1 MNVYNLNENVKI
13 SEAHIDKSALRQ
25 WIKYRIYF
33 RDSSLN
39 VVIYLD
45 KDSTMLKYRIECD
58 WQERAKKGRYLPQL
72 NFHMPVGYT
81 CESYKYDIPF
91 GTVVRNPMDMDV
103 PATA

>member
-13 SEAHIDKSALRQ
+13 SEAPHRQVGIEAMDKVQ
-25 WIKYRIYF
+25 DIF

-58 WQERAKKGRYLPQL
+58 WQERAKKAGICL
-72 NFHMPVGYT
+72 
-81 CESYKYDIPF
+81 S
-91 GTVVRNPMDMDV
+91 
-103 PATA
+103 